1 MSSDREIWNRFRD
14 GDNEALDII
23 FSEHSKRI
31 YNYGLKITSNRVIIE
46 DSIQEVFSDLFRT
59 RKSLGDTDNIYLYLL
74 KSFKRKLIR
83 LIKKENR
90 LKLFDRDED
99 FIFDVV
105 YSVEQEVI
113 NNEKTNLQIQ
123 ALHSALEKLTPRQ
136 KEAIYLRFTEEFE
149 YPEIAEMMQMSIEAC
164 RNLIFRAIKALKESI
179 EN

>member
-1 MSSDREIWNRFRD
+1 E
-14 GDNEALDII
+14 GDNAALETI
-23 FSEHSKRI
+23 FKAHSKRI
-31 YNYGLKITSNRVIIE
+31 YHYGLKITSNRVIIE

-59 RKSLGDTDNIYLYLL
+59 RNSLGDTDNIYLYLL

-83 LIKKENR
+83 LIQKENR
-90 LKLFDRDED
+90 FRFFNQDED
-99 FIFDVV
+99 FVFDVV
-105 YSVEQEVI
+105 YSVEQDII
-113 NNEKTNLQIQ
+113 NNEKTNFQLRT
-123 ALHSALEKLTPRQ
+123 LHSALEKLTPRQ